1 MKPIWPGL
9 SRSPPSRTST
19 PLSATTSLWHG
30 AGDTL
35 AAIRELIK
43 CVAIRGIPMG
53 PDLVRGCVSWL
64 DAYVGHEDERYL
76 RRLIEDFVFSK
87 RDSSFGNVRGPNR
100 LSTSPWQR
108 TQPAA
113 LTGCEA
119 HSAESRNT
127 PAEPSRG
134 LGCRRTA
141 FGARAAVSCSRNPLT
156 LWTSGEPPRS
166 PRHQHRCAAEFPGSP
181 D

>member
-1 MKPIWPGL
+1 VIRHEANLAWALALAAKPHVDAVERNDIFV
-9 SRSPPSRTST
+9 
-19 PLSATTSLWHG
+19 AIG

-87 RDSSFGNVRGPNR
+87 RDSSFGNVRG
-100 LSTSPWQR
+100 
-108 TQPAA
+108 QPAVDITLA
-113 LTGCEA
+113 T
-119 HSAESRNT
+119 N
-127 PAEPSRG
+127 PAG
-134 LGCRRTA
+134 
-141 FGARAAVSCSRNPLT
+141 RAYRV
-156 LWTSGEPPRS
+156 
-166 PRHQHRCAAEFPGSP
+166 
-181 D
+181 